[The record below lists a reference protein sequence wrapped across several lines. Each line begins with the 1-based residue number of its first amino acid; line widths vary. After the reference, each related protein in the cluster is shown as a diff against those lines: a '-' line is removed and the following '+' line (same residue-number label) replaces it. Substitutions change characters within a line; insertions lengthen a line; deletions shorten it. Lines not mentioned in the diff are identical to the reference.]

1 MHPFHRLAMA
11 AAAVFLA
18 VPLAASAQ
26 GLTRAEVRAQLDEAR
41 ASGQL
46 DRPGEAGATET
57 VIAARERANETDRLV
72 AEAQVRLAAEEAAA
86 PQERLAS
93 YVEEGRDGPQVVLMT
108 FAPDGSLESTETLAL
123 ASID

>member
-1 MHPFHRLAMA
+1 MHPFHRLAL
-11 AAAVFLA
+11 AVAVGLLA

-26 GLTRAEVRAQLDEAR
+26 ELTRAEVRAQLEEAR

-46 DRPGEAGATET
+46 DRPGEAGATEA
-57 VIAARERANETDRLV
+57 VIEARERANETDRLV
-72 AEAQVRLAAEEAAA
+72 AEAQQRLAAEAAAA

-93 YVEEGRDGPQVVLMT
+93 YIEEGSDGPQVVLLT
-108 FAPDGSLESTETLAL
+108 FDAAGSLQSAETLAL